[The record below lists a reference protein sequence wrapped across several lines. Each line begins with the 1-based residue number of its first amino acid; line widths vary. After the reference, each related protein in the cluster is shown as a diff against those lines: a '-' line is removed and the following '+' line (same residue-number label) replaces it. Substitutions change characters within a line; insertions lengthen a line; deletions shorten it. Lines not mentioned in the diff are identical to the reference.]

1 MNVFLWLWIPLGF
14 WKLLKSLN
22 LKFWEKI
29 TKSRNMELKNS
40 LPERY
45 VTILRKLSRFDFS
58 LHGSDKLS

>member
-1 MNVFLWLWIPLGF
+1 
-14 WKLLKSLN
+14 
-22 LKFWEKI
+22 
-29 TKSRNMELKNS
+29 MELKNS